1 MRHDAKVVVEDHL
14 FFTKTSKLLLAFGC
28 HPRTQ
33 GNVCSSFFFFFNLQK
48 TIINSP
54 LSLFDMLLVT
64 WGGLGTWCF
73 PCSLQQINSSLSLF
87 DMLLAIGMGLG
98 SWRSPCSSQ
107 QINSSLSLFDM
118 LLTTWWGLGT
128 WCSPCSL
135 PF

>member
-1 MRHDAKVVVEDHL
+1 
-14 FFTKTSKLLLAFGC
+14 
-28 HPRTQ
+28 
-33 GNVCSSFFFFFNLQK
+33 
-48 TIINSP
+48 
-54 LSLFDMLLVT
+54 
-64 WGGLGTWCF
+64 
-73 PCSLQQINSSLSLF
+73 
-87 DMLLAIGMGLG
+87 MGLG